1 MVLPRRDVSM
11 LISGNKDSL
20 LRFIKNTDSVTDLGG
35 GKGDRWVSVLSKFPN
50 LNLNFFEPDK
60 TELGIAKTKIKGK
73 NVIFFDGTK
82 NIENESQDLVYSFA
96 VLEHVW
102 DKQMF
107 FNEIARILKKNGV
120 AYISYDDGHFRNY
133 LYRDKSYSFQYRN
146 FIKTK
151 LHKLWQLTRW
161 YSKYQYPVNP
171 AELLTIVNSVKLS
184 IIDDYYSSIDNFKN
198 FKVSEKLDLFRE
210 NCGAVYDLEKEL
222 NTEYQKHFTLN
233 QRIGM
238 HGSLWKV
245 MGTRTIKVKRITK

>member
-1 MVLPRRDVSM
+1 M

-20 LRFIKNTDSVTDLGG
+20 LRFIKNTDSVSDLGG

-50 LNLNFFEPDK
+50 LSLTFFEPDK
-60 TELGIAKTKIKGK
+60 SELEIAKTKIKGK
-73 NVIFFDGTK
+73 NVIFFNSTK
-82 NIENESQDLVYSFA
+82 NIQNESQDIVFSFA

-107 FNEIARILKKNGV
+107 FSEIARILKKEGV

-133 LYRDKSYSFQYRN
+133 LYRDNSYLFQCRN

-151 LHKLWQLTRW
+151 LHKLWKVFRL

-184 IIDDYYSSIDNFKN
+184 ITDDYYSSIDNFKN
-198 FKVSEKLDLFRE
+198 FKVTEKLDLFRE
-210 NCGAVYDLEKEL
+210 NNETVYDLEKEL
-222 NTEYQKHFTLN
+222 NVEYQKYFTLN

-238 HGSLWKV
+238 HGPLRKV

>member
-1 MVLPRRDVSM
+1 M

-20 LRFIKNTDSVTDLGG
+20 LRFIKNTDSVSDLGG
-35 GKGDRWVSVLSKFPN
+35 GKGDRWVSVLQKFPN
-50 LNLNFFEPDK
+50 LSLTFSEPDK
-60 TELGIAKTKIKGK
+60 SELGIAKTKIKGK
-73 NVIFFDGTK
+73 NVIFFDSTK
-82 NIENESQDLVYSFA
+82 NIQNESQDIVFSFA

-107 FNEIARILKKNGV
+107 FSEIARILKKDGV

-133 LYRDKSYSFQYRN
+133 LYRDKSYSFQCRN

-151 LHKLWQLTRW
+151 LHKLWKVFRL

-171 AELLTIVNSVKLS
+171 AELLAIVNSVKLG

-198 FKVSEKLDLFRE
+198 FKVTEKLDLFRE
-210 NCGAVYDLEKEL
+210 NNETVYDLEKEL
-222 NTEYQKHFTLN
+222 NVEYQKYFTLN

-238 HGSLWKV
+238 HGPLWKV